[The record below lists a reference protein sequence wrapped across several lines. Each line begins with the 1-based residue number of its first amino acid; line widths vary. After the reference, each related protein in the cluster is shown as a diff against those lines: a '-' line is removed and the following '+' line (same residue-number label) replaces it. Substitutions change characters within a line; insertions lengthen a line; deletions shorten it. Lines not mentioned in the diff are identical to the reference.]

1 MGSDDEVSLP
11 GLHFLAERKIQ
22 GCDMGSNR
30 FRIDMP
36 RYVEFYMDGRLN
48 LDDMI
53 SERITLDK
61 INQGFTAMNQ
71 GDTVRSVIIFD
82 D

>member
-1 MGSDDEVSLP
+1 
-11 GLHFLAERKIQ
+11 
-22 GCDMGSNR
+22 
-30 FRIDMP
+30 MP